1 MSKNKTMG
9 GILLP
14 ALICA
19 LLWGSAFPGVKT
31 GYTLLGVADDA
42 FSKLYFAG
50 WRFTL
55 AGVLVLVVYAI
66 LYRKSILPP
75 KNLMRGIVLLGLVQ
89 TTVQYIF
96 YYIGLSHTTGV
107 KGAVLTATGTFFAVL
122 FSHFIFP
129 DDKINRYKALGCIMG
144 FEGVVL
150 ISMGNNELF
159 ASGFTMSGEGF
170 MIISAAG
177 AAAGA
182 VVSKMIA
189 RARGAEPMVITG
201 WQLMVGGVIL
211 LLVGRIGG
219 GHFTQVSPKGCLL
232 LGYLVFLSATA
243 FTIWTILLKHYP
255 VGKVTVYNFLTPI
268 FGTLLSGLFLGESI
282 FQTRNVI
289 SLLFVCAGIV
299 LVNFA
304 KLPKSATASREK
316 RTVSA
321 ASRKRSL

>member
-1 MSKNKTMG
+1 MSKNKAKG

-31 GYTLLGVADDA
+31 GYSLLGVADDP

-55 AGVLVLVVYAI
+55 AGLLVLLVYAVM
-66 LYRKSILPP
+66 YRKSILPP
-75 KNLMRGIVLLGLVQ
+75 KNLVRGIVLLGLVQ

-107 KGAVLTATGTFFAVL
+107 KGAVLTATGTFLAVI
-122 FSHFIFP
+122 FSHFVFP

-150 ISMGNNELF
+150 ISMGSGELF
-159 ASGFTMSGEGF
+159 TAGFTMSGEGF

-182 VVSKMIA
+182 VISKIVA
-189 RARGAEPMVITG
+189 HARGADPMIITG
-201 WQLMVGGVIL
+201 WQLTIGGAIL

-219 GHFTQVSPKGCLL
+219 GHFSQITPKGIAL
-232 LGYLVFLSATA
+232 LGYLIFLSAAA
-243 FTIWTILLKHYP
+243 FTIWTILLKNFP

-268 FGTLLSGLFLGESI
+268 FGTLLSGLFLGESV
-282 FQTRNVI
+282 FQVRNIV
-289 SLLFVCAGIV
+289 SLLFVCIGIV
-299 LVNFA
+299 LVNFV
-304 KLPKSATASREK
+304 KIPKEAPTPKK
-316 RTVSA
+316 RTNVPSGG
-321 ASRKRSL
+321 RKR